1 MISCLMNLSI
11 PFVKI
16 WVFKNV
22 LALMCIQKLFI
33 IIKMMYS
40 GIKLMVLCIAYPF
53 RMRVSALK
61 SRSHEKIPPPMQLK
75 A

>member
-1 MISCLMNLSI
+1 
-11 PFVKI
+11 
-16 WVFKNV
+16 
-22 LALMCIQKLFI
+22 MCTQKLFI

-53 RMRVSALK
+53 RLRVSALK